1 VKLLLLLR
9 LWNYLRGYVIII
21 VDGFFTEKFI
31 NICAHRNILL
41 WDVKVQSDRT
51 LTMRMDIKGFRLIRP
66 IARKAKCR
74 VRLLKKTGMP
84 FVLNRYRRRKAFFA
98 GALLFIALIYVLSSF
113 IWNVEITGNKKL
125 ETAQLEEMLARNG
138 IKTGILKFGVDT
150 DNVVS
155 KIMLD
160 AEDISWISI
169 TIHGTK
175 AKVQV
180 RERIPVPEII
190 PMDEPCD
197 IVATKDGM
205 IKNVVAKEGIE
216 AVGQGD
222 TVRKGQVLIAGKI
235 PLKDDEKRF
244 KLVHAMGKITARTWY
259 EEESPVILTE
269 TERLKTGKQINAHSL
284 ILFSWKIDLPHRKNN
299 FGNFSINED
308 RKRLSIG
315 EDLVFPVEWVT
326 VSYREEKLTEAVVN
340 EEDAKNAAAEAAYK
354 KALEKVPENAKVV
367 NTNIYYVKDEQ
378 RGQLARVTLECLE
391 DIGVSRKIGGN

>member
-21 VDGFFTEKFI
+21 IEGFFTEKFI
-31 NICAHRNILL
+31 NICVHRNILL

-51 LTMRMDIKGFRLIRP
+51 LTMRMNIKGFRLIRP
-66 IARKAKCR
+66 IARKSKCR
-74 VRLLKKTGMP
+74 VRLLKKTGLP

-98 GALLFIALIYVLSSF
+98 GALLFIALIYILSSF
-113 IWNVEITGNKKL
+113 IWNVEITGNKRIA
-125 ETAQLEEMLARNG
+125 TAQLEEVLARNG
-138 IKTGILKFGVDT
+138 IKTGILKYGIDT

-155 KIMLD
+155 NIMLD
-160 AEDISWISI
+160 MGDISWIGI

-175 AKVQV
+175 AKVQI
-180 RERIPVPEII
+180 RERIPIPEII

-197 IVATKDGM
+197 ILASKDGM
-205 IKNVVAKEGIE
+205 IKKVVAKEGIE
-216 AVGQGD
+216 AVGEGD
-222 TVRKGQVLIAGKI
+222 TVQKGQVLISGSI

-244 KLVHAMGKITARTWY
+244 KFVHAMGKVTARTWY

-269 TERLKTGKQINAHSL
+269 TERLKTGREINAYSL
-284 ILFSWKIDLPHRKNN
+284 VLFSWKLDLPHRKNN
-299 FGNFSINED
+299 FGNFSVTED

-315 EDLVFPVEWVT
+315 EDLIFPMEWVT
-326 VSYREEKLTEAVVN
+326 VKYKEEKLAEAVVN

-354 KALEKVPENAKVV
+354 KALQRVPENAEVV
-367 NTNIYYVKDEQ
+367 NTNIYYIKDEQ
-378 RGQLARVTLECLE
+378 RGLLARVTLECLE